1 MLRRMSERREE
12 RPSESPLVARITRVT
27 YQHDWRGWTTPDG
40 CWDLVVRKVAGRVHV
55 LQTGVITRPVA
66 LAYAA
71 GDEYLSIS
79 FKPGVFMPS
88 LPAERMV
95 DRGLERPTPSSRS
108 FWLDQEQLEV
118 PTFDNAE
125 GLVNRLVRRGLL
137 ERDEIVEGV
146 VDRHPRAI
154 TPRSVQRHFLSALGV
169 TAKRLEQIQRAC
181 RAVELLE
188 QGRRAVDVALEL
200 GYADQSHH
208 TRALK
213 AIMGRTPGEIAG
225 RPIPSP

>member
-1 MLRRMSERREE
+1 MLRRMSVRREE
-12 RPSESPLVARITRVT
+12 RPSESPLVARISRVT
-27 YQHDWRGWTTPDG
+27 YQGDWRGWTTPDG
-40 CWDLVVRKVAGRVHV
+40 CWDLIVRKVAGRVHV
-55 LQTGVITRPVA
+55 LQTGIITKPVA

-79 FKPGVFMPS
+79 FKPGVFMPR
-88 LPAERMV
+88 LPGQRMV
-95 DRGLERPTPSSRS
+95 DRGLERPTPSPRS
-108 FWLDQEQLEV
+108 FWLDQEQLEI

-125 GLVNRLVRRGLL
+125 GLVSRLVRRGLL

-154 TPRSVQRHFLSALGV
+154 TPRSVQRHFLNALGV

-200 GYADQSHH
+200 GYADQSHL
-208 TRALK
+208 TRALR
-213 AIMGRTPGEIAG
+213 AIMGRTPGEIAR
-225 RPIPSP
+225 RPTPSR

>member
-1 MLRRMSERREE
+1 MLRRMSVRREE
-12 RPSESPLVARITRVT
+12 RPSESPLVARISRVT
-27 YQHDWRGWTTPDG
+27 YQGDWRGWTTPDG
-40 CWDLVVRKVAGRVHV
+40 CWDLIVRKVAGRVHV
-55 LQTGVITRPVA
+55 LQTGIITKPVA

-79 FKPGVFMPS
+79 FKPGVFMPR
-88 LPAERMV
+88 LPGQRMV
-95 DRGLERPTPSSRS
+95 DRGLERPTPSPRS
-108 FWLDQEQLEV
+108 FWLDREQLEI

-125 GLVNRLVRRGLL
+125 GLVSRLVRRGLI

-154 TPRSVQRHFLSALGV
+154 TPRSVQRHFLNALGV

-200 GYADQSHH
+200 GYADQSHL
-208 TRALK
+208 TRALR
-213 AIMGRTPGEIAG
+213 AIMGRTPGEIAR
-225 RPIPSP
+225 RPTPSR